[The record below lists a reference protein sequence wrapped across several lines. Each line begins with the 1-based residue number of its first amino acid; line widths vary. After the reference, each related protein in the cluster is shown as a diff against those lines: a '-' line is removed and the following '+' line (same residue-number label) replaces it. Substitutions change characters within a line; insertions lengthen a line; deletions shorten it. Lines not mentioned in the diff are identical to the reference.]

1 MPAVTEAPILVR
13 VVGPNFVAGLDI
25 QDGRVTKAPPIL
37 RYTIGWTGVRLR
49 TYIKRKGWTASIVR
63 VPVAVDDNHGE
74 T

>member
-13 VVGPNFVAGLDI
+13 VVAPHFVAGVAI
-25 QDGRVTKAPPIL
+25 QDGVVVKAAPIM
-37 RYTIGWTGVRLR
+37 RYAIGWTGVRLR